1 MQHKNTSLILTITAW
16 LACSLMIY
24 FRIRYLVNSSNVKS
38 VSLFNWLNF
47 IVITGN
53 YFTIG
58 LFGLASY
65 QNRNNT
71 KRIIAVVLTGL
82 SGLWIAFNFY
92 ELYEYPSI
100 FDNLSETTNIVNFIQ
115 YTVLRNLPALAF
127 LLVGI
132 AFISTN
138 ILRQKRS
145 FYWLLLGGLYFLL
158 SEISY
163 ILYGIVQS
171 NFSIPSNTPL
181 NILLESLFIP
191 FAISLILFSI
201 VSHKHLNYQT
211 KEDPKENE
219 NLLDRVETID
229 KWEKIKAHQT
239 LTSMQW
245 LGNFLLAAI
254 PLAGPVLLAIWASDH
269 QNRIRR
275 NWAIMQFWGITAG
288 IGLNA
293 LLLGSLLE
301 LSDSFSGIFAVL
313 TTVFII
319 MIIIASILTYNYFQK
334 KPDFED
340 DQNPNLGTWL
350 SNFVIVGI
358 PVIGLIMLIVWA
370 TDSTKELIKK
380 WAVARLIWI
389 AISLLIWVY
398 IYSTYT
404 QIQQII
410 SFTYLQF

>member
-16 LACSLMIY
+16 LACLLMIY

-47 IVITGN
+47 IVVTGN

-138 ILRQKRS
+138 RLRQKRS

-171 NFSIPSNTPL
+171 NFSIPSNTTL

-191 FAISLILFSI
+191 FALALILYSI

-229 KWEKIKAHQT
+229 KWEKIKAPQT

-254 PLAGPVLLAIWASDH
+254 PLAGPVLLAIWASNH

-275 NWAIMQFWGITAG
+275 NWAIMQFWGLTAG

-301 LSDSFSGIFAVL
+301 LSDSFSGIFTVL
-313 TTVFII
+313 ATVFII
-319 MIIIASILTYNYFQK
+319 MIIIASILTYNYFQQK
-334 KPDFED
+334 NNFED
-340 DQNPNLGTWL
+340 DQNPTLGTWL
-350 SNFVIVGI
+350 ANFVIVGI
-358 PVIGLIMLIVWA
+358 PIIGLIMLIVWA
-370 TDSTKELIKK
+370 TDSSKELIKK
-380 WAVARLIWI
+380 WAAARLIWI
-389 AISLLIWVY
+389 AVSLMMGFYVYETYQLIKSISSY
-398 IYSTYT
+398 TYM
-404 QIQQII
+404 
-410 SFTYLQF
+410 QF